1 MYIPLEELIKKTN
14 NSIYKLTIVTGR
26 RAIELAEGAP
36 TLINNKA
43 FAGLRPI
50 SLALKEI
57 IEGKVTCKIV
67 K

>member
-1 MYIPLEELIKKTN
+1 MYIPLEELINKTS
-14 NSIYKLTIVTGR
+14 NSIYKLTIVAGR

-36 TLINNKA
+36 ALISDKM
-43 FAGLRPI
+43 FIGLRPI

-57 IEGKVTCKIV
+57 AEGKVTCKII